1 MDRRSEAYA
10 NQYAFNDFGIR
21 QVALLMNKTADVT
34 TFTNRSLVSWN
45 ETVRH
50 ARRTNP
56 PFSPTGTCGM
66 LMSKATASK
75 VRYNIDGIKIE
86 TQSSL
91 LGLHAKTICEWNIQ
105 IY

>member
-50 ARRTNP
+50 A
-56 PFSPTGTCGM
+56 SVPTLPLVLQERVGC
-66 LMSKATASK
+66 
-75 VRYNIDGIKIE
+75 
-86 TQSSL
+86 
-91 LGLHAKTICEWNIQ
+91 
-105 IY
+105 